1 MSYETRLEQF
11 KELIRKIEYYKY
23 TQNSLIYWDKI
34 TNMPPAGIKYRSKVM
49 SFMADEQYKLL
60 SGREFTNHV
69 KYFSGHKKNDELTNA
84 MLRRIV
90 RNSQYISRIPEN
102 EYVEYAGLIAKSE
115 QVWEKARAENDYE
128 SFKPYLK
135 SIIDT
140 FKKFAEYWGYEDDPY
155 DAIMEYYEVGLNV
168 KLVDEL
174 VSEMKPFL
182 IETLARV
189 SAREAGNKRTSQTIF
204 ASEAEQKKIWN
215 KLLDIL
221 GFDFQAGRLDIGS
234 HPTVLANSPS
244 DVRIVNSYKQDD
256 IKAGI
261 FNVLHSCG
269 KAIYQQS
276 IDDNLLG
283 TFLAEAPS
291 FAMEEGVG
299 RLYENIIGR
308 NHGTINYFFENYG
321 AGDERASERDADEI
335 FRLFNLVNPSLIRIN
350 ADELTYMLHIIIRY
364 EIERELINGRLD
376 VDRLPEVWNRKY
388 EDYLGI
394 TPDIDS
400 NGVLQDIH
408 WAAGYFGYFPAYF
421 IANIISAQ
429 LMGAIERDCGSFNE
443 LTGSGEFRVI
453 KEWLKEN
460 IFRYGAIYD
469 TRELV
474 ERATGK
480 LLSSEDYIS
489 YLRQKMTEVYKL

>member
-1 MSYETRLEQF
+1 M
-11 KELIRKIEYYKY
+11 
-23 TQNSLIYWDKI
+23 
-34 TNMPPAGIKYRSKVM
+34 
-49 SFMADEQYKLL
+49 
-60 SGREFTNHV
+60 
-69 KYFSGHKKNDELTNA
+69 
-84 MLRRIV
+84 
-90 RNSQYISRIPEN
+90 
-102 EYVEYAGLIAKSE
+102 
-115 QVWEKARAENDYE
+115 
-128 SFKPYLK
+128 
-135 SIIDT
+135 
-140 FKKFAEYWGYEDDPY
+140 
-155 DAIMEYYEVGLNV
+155 
-168 KLVDEL
+168 
-174 VSEMKPFL
+174 
-182 IETLARV
+182 
-189 SAREAGNKRTSQTIF
+189 
-204 ASEAEQKKIWN
+204 
-215 KLLDIL
+215 
-221 GFDFQAGRLDIGS
+221 
-234 HPTVLANSPS
+234 
-244 DVRIVNSYKQDD
+244 
-256 IKAGI
+256 
-261 FNVLHSCG
+261 LHSCG